1 MSGQV
6 TIDVDLGK
14 LANEWDVVAI
24 RPAKTGEIIMS
35 PGRQYAAC
43 TLATCADVGPQVI
56 VRRRWQWPACL
67 KCAAIA
73 MDADKTWWAY
83 SSPPKRGVKHWRIA
97 EGHNAQLFSWQID
110 LPVVDDWRESLR
122 LNPHREK
129 ST

>member
-6 TIDVDLGK
+6 TIEVDLGP
-14 LANEWDVVAI
+14 LADEWEVIAI
-24 RPAKTGEIIMS
+24 RSVRVGD
-35 PGRQYAAC
+35 QYVSRC
-43 TLATCADVGPQVI
+43 TSTVCKAQGAYDDPHII
-56 VRRRWQWPACL
+56 VRRHWKWPAGL

-73 MDADKTWWAY
+73 MDSDQTWWAY
-83 SSPPKRGVKHWRIA
+83 SSLPKHGVKHWRIA
-97 EGHNAQLFSWQID
+97 EGHNAQLFGWQID

>member
-1 MSGQV
+1 MPERV

-56 VRRRWQWPACL
+56 VRCRWKWPEWL

-73 MDADKTWWAY
+73 MDADGKWWAHEKTPTQLRGGWE
-83 SSPPKRGVKHWRIA
+83 SPGDVA
-97 EGHNAQLFSWQID
+97 ELFGWQID

>member
-1 MSGQV
+1 MSERV

-43 TLATCADVGPQVI
+43 TLATCADVGPCVI
-56 VRRRWQWPACL
+56 VRRRWKWPAGL
-67 KCAAIA
+67 TCAAIA
-73 MDADKTWWAY
+73 MDADGKWWAY
-83 SSPPKRGVKHWRIA
+83 ETRPTLSGDEWRCV
-97 EGHNAQLFSWQID
+97 GGYVDLRDWQID
-110 LPVVDDWRESLR
+110 LPDVDDYRESLR

>member
-1 MSGQV
+1 MPERV

-43 TLATCADVGPQVI
+43 TLATCADVGPCVI
-56 VRRRWQWPACL
+56 VRRRWKWPAGL
-67 KCAAIA
+67 TCAAIA
-73 MDADKTWWAY
+73 MDADGKWWAY
-83 SSPPKRGVKHWRIA
+83 EVAPEHVRGSWESVGEVA
-97 EGHNAQLFSWQID
+97 ELRDWQID
-110 LPVVDDWRESLR
+110 LPAVDDWRESLR